1 MQTIFMSTPVS
12 GVLSSNSLGLNK
24 KFKTRENPRAPDG
37 GDGGT
42 HNGDRCNLQCQRGA
56 MLYKFKSRVASD
68 LIMLEPNG
76 RQVLE
81 ILGKEP
87 GQPGII
93 EAVDALVAVQVLEAA
108 VVREEAAQKAAIE
121 AALAKGEPAPRFE
134 GVSLRQR
141 VVPLIDMLRRS
152 EKAGK
157 EVVWGV

>member
-1 MQTIFMSTPVS
+1 
-12 GVLSSNSLGLNK
+12 
-24 KFKTRENPRAPDG
+24 
-37 GDGGT
+37 
-42 HNGDRCNLQCQRGA
+42 

-87 GQPGII
+87 GLPGII
-93 EAVDALVAVQVLEAA
+93 EAADALAAVQVLEAA
-108 VVREEAAQKAAIE
+108 VVREEATRKAAIE
-121 AALAKGEPAPRFE
+121 EAAAKGEPLPRFE

-141 VVPLIDMLRRS
+141 VVPLIDMLHRS